1 LSSSTGPTTATGS
14 SSTSTGHFVGGGG
27 FFGATIGAYF
37 DGGQTLVSQLAGQSD
52 ATTVES
58 APMAKSV
65 ALLQQFMAS
74 GFQTVEGA
82 GSMALQSATAAQH
95 NQSLLAAA
103 MH

>member
-1 LSSSTGPTTATGS
+1 
-14 SSTSTGHFVGGGG
+14 
-27 FFGATIGAYF
+27 
-37 DGGQTLVSQLAGQSD
+37 
-52 ATTVES
+52 
-58 APMAKSV
+58 MAKSV